1 MIDFQKKLNFFNF
14 GKKQFLGYHHNL
26 AAIEINWL
34 QTCGIQGIILDLDN
48 TIISE
53 DDRYLSPRA
62 EEWIAEAKSQGL
74 KFFILSNGKR
84 TYRVKLW
91 SHRLNIPA
99 INPAQKP
106 FPKNF
111 RRAMTEMQLSPP
123 QVIVIGDGWHT
134 DILGAKLAGCYSIQ
148 VASLPHPLRWWEKLL
163 GKWWQ
168 KPYPQDGELWE
179 FDANPSNNLD

>member
-1 MIDFQKKLNFFNF
+1 MFDLREKLNFFNF
-14 GKKQFLGYHHNL
+14 GKKQFLGYYPTV
-26 AAIEINWL
+26 ASIKIDWL
-34 QTCGIQGIILDLDN
+34 QTWGIQGIILDLDN

-62 EEWIAEAKSQGL
+62 EAWITEAKSQGL
-74 KFFILSNGKR
+74 IFFMLSNGKR
-84 TYRVKLW
+84 SYRVKFW
-91 SHRLNIPA
+91 SHWLNIPA

-111 RRAMTEMQLSPP
+111 RRAMTEMQLLPQ

-134 DILGAKLAGCYSIQ
+134 DILGAKLVGCYSIQ
-148 VASLPHPLRWWEKLL
+148 VASLPHPPRWWEKFL

-168 KPYPQDGELWE
+168 KPYPQDSELWE
-179 FDANPSNNLD
+179 LDSTGPNYPH